1 MRDMI
6 LEALAHIPASN
17 LDYQDWLSIGMALK
31 SEGYDVTIFDDWS
44 RSDTKRYSEGKCLEK
59 WKTFSD
65 GGVTGATIMYWAKHF
80 GFVPHSYEGDGDI
93 PFDGEIEYDGLDY
106 VIPSKPEPK
115 PADQLITY
123 LKILYR
129 EDEYV
134 GYVTTD
140 VWVNKEGKFC
150 PGKGN
155 YDRTAGQLISLLEN
169 NKDDIGAV
177 IGDIK
182 PECGAWIRF
191 NPVDGKGVKNENVTR
206 FTYALVESD
215 SLPISEQ
222 EDLYRKLQLP
232 IACLVKSG
240 GKSLHAIVK
249 VEAVNE
255 DEYKRRVLFLYETLD
270 KNGLIVDRNNKNPSR
285 LSRMPGIMR
294 NGVMQ
299 ELVDTNIGKKSWSEW
314 LDFVDELNDDLPN
327 PKTLSSVLEN
337 PPPLADEI
345 IYKILRKG
353 HKMLLS
359 GSSKAGKSFLLM
371 ELAIAI
377 SEGRDWLSFKTRKGK
392 VFYVNLEID
401 EASCINRFAQI
412 YKAMKITPEH
422 ADDIMVWTLRGKA
435 LTLDKLY
442 KKIIRRVKDGG
453 FDVII
458 LDPIYKVITGDENSA
473 SDMGAFCNLFD
484 RIATETG
491 CAMIYCHH
499 HSKGAQGFKKAMDR
513 ASGSGVFA
521 RDPDAQLD
529 MIQLDLTDE
538 FILKNADDPF
548 ATGWR
553 LEGSLRE
560 FPNFKPVNFWFQYP
574 IHVPDKG
581 GLLEKEYAEGD
592 TRLNLKKSGKLKKS
606 AEELLTEF
614 EEGFNELSMGES
626 CVDEAELREYLE
638 ISERALRDRVSAS
651 KGKYFRKKG
660 KVYKNEE

>member
-6 LEALAHIPASN
+6 LEALAHIPASK
-17 LDYQDWLSIGMALK
+17 LEYQDWLSIGMALK
-31 SEGYDVTIFDDWS
+31 TEGYDVTVWDEWS
-44 RSDTKRYSEGKCLEK
+44 RSDKRYVEGKCQEK
-59 WKTFSD
+59 WLTFND
-65 GGVTGATIMYWAKHF
+65 NGVSGATIMYWAKQY
-80 GFVPHSYEGDGDI
+80 GYVPHTYEGDGDI
-93 PFDGEIEYDGLDY
+93 PFDGVIEYDGLDY
-106 VIPSKPEPK
+106 KAPPKPTNA

-123 LKILYR
+123 IKTLFR

-140 VWVNKEGKFC
+140 AWLNEEGKYS
-150 PGKGN
+150 PGRGN
-155 YDRTAGQLISLLEN
+155 FDRTAGTLLSLLEK
-169 NKDDIGAV
+169 NKNDIGAV
-177 IGDIK
+177 IGDTK

-191 NPVDGKGVKNENVTR
+191 NPLDGKGVKNENVTR

-222 EDLYRKLQLP
+222 EELYNKLQLP

-249 VEAVNE
+249 VEAINE
-255 DEYKRRVLFLYETLD
+255 EEYKRRVLFLYEVLD
-270 KNGLIVDRNNKNPSR
+270 KNGLYVDRANKNPSR

-299 ELVDTNIGKKSWSEW
+299 ELVATNIGKKSWSEW

-337 PPPLADEI
+337 PPALADEI

-377 SEGRDWLSFKTRKGK
+377 SEGREWLGFKTRKGK
-392 VFYVNLEID
+392 VFYLNLEID
-401 EASCINRFAQI
+401 EASCINRFATI
-412 YKAMKITPEH
+412 YKAMKLTPEH
-422 ADDIMVWTLRGKA
+422 ADDIIVWTLRGKA

-484 RIATETG
+484 RIASETG

-574 IHVPDKG
+574 IHVVDKG
-581 GLLEKEYAEGD
+581 GLLEKQYAEGD
-592 TRLNLKKSGKLKKS
+592 TRLNLTKSGKRGQTKES
-606 AEELLTEF
+606 RQEELDDAF
-614 EEGFNELSMGES
+614 ES
-626 CVDEAELREYLE
+626 CVEEDGSAPFDGICEYLTLK
-638 ISERALRDRVSAS
+638 ERAVKDRIKES
-651 KGKYFRKKG
+651 KGVYI
-660 KVYKNEE
+660 YKNGRVYRNGE